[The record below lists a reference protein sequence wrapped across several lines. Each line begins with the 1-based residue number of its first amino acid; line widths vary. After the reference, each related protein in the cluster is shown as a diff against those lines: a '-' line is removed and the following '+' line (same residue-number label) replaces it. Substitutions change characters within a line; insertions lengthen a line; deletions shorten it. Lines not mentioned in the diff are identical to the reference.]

1 VIAAIVSVVI
11 LVVALFM
18 GKLRISN
25 TKKKLIKTINSKL
38 KPALIF
44 LITIGIWDLSFYYTQ
59 MIAQFVYTF
68 SGITLAC
75 MVIAKS
81 GSNSEKKLMDFKPI
95 AIYFKYLTLF
105 FLGLC
110 LFEKISIY
118 EDFKF

>member
-1 VIAAIVSVVI
+1 
-11 LVVALFM
+11 M

-44 LITIGIWDLSFYYTQ
+44 LIIVGIWDLSYHYTQ
-59 MIAQFVYTF
+59 MIAQFTYML

-81 GSNSEKKLMDFKPI
+81 GSNSEKKLLDFSPI
-95 AIYFKYLTLF
+95 ATYFKYLTLF
-105 FLGLC
+105 FIALC
-110 LFEKISIY
+110 MFEQIGIN